1 MTAGT
6 YYRQEVTIL
15 ITYNRLHYNR
25 IYLIC
30 GLAMA
35 ASEIWKQLCLTFIV
49 NHGHYYWWY
58 FPFQLCSI
66 PMYICLILPWAKSVR
81 LRKVLLTFLMDF
93 GMLGGV
99 FTFFDTSGLH
109 YSYAPLTVHSFAWH
123 ILLILLGLA
132 AGLSLESDYSW
143 KGYGRCTALYGGTCI
158 IATIFNMVFYR
169 FGAINMF
176 YISPH
181 YYITQVIF
189 KEIAELLGNT
199 AGIFIYIASIV
210 SGAAVFHLIWNL
222 ISRNKKA

>member
-1 MTAGT
+1 M
-6 YYRQEVTIL
+6 I
-15 ITYNRLHYNR
+15 IYNSRHYNH

-49 NHGHYYWWY
+49 NQGHYYWWY

-66 PMYICLILPWAKSVR
+66 PMYICLLLPWAKSVR
-81 LRKVLLTFLMDF
+81 LRKILLTFLMDF
-93 GMLGGV
+93 GMLGGI
-99 FTFFDTSGLH
+99 FTFSDTSGLH
-109 YSYAPLTVHSFAWH
+109 YSYTPLTVHSFAWH
-123 ILLILLGLA
+123 ILLVLLGLT

-143 KGYGRCTALYGGTCI
+143 KGYGRCTALYGGACI
-158 IATIFNMVFYR
+158 IATVFNMVFYR

-189 KEIAELLGNT
+189 KDIAQFFGNT
-199 AGIFIYIASIV
+199 AGIFIYIGSIV
-210 SGAAVFHLIWNL
+210 AGAAAFHFIWHL
-222 ISRNKKA
+222 FYRRRRAGRQFHPGKTEI

>member
-1 MTAGT
+1 M
-6 YYRQEVTIL
+6 I
-15 ITYNRLHYNR
+15 IYNSRHYNH

-49 NHGHYYWWY
+49 NQGHYYWWY

-66 PMYICLILPWAKSVR
+66 PMYICLLLPWAKSVR
-81 LRKVLLTFLMDF
+81 LRKILLTFLMDF
-93 GMLGGV
+93 GMLGGI

-109 YSYAPLTVHSFAWH
+109 YSYTPLTVHSFAWH
-123 ILLILLGLA
+123 ILLVLLGLT

-143 KGYGRCTALYGGTCI
+143 KGYGRCTALYGGACI
-158 IATIFNMVFYR
+158 IATVFNMVFYR

-189 KEIAELLGNT
+189 KDIAQFFGNT
-199 AGIFIYIASIV
+199 AGIFIYIGSIV
-210 SGAAVFHLIWNL
+210 AGAAAFHFIWHL
-222 ISRNKKA
+222 FYRRRRAGRQFHPGKTEI

>member
-1 MTAGT
+1 M
-6 YYRQEVTIL
+6 
-15 ITYNRLHYNR
+15 ITYNSRHYNH

-49 NHGHYYWWY
+49 NQGHYYWWY

-66 PMYICLILPWAKSVR
+66 PMYICLLLPWAKSVR
-81 LRKVLLTFLMDF
+81 LRKILLTFLMDF
-93 GMLGGV
+93 GMLGGI

-109 YSYAPLTVHSFAWH
+109 YSYTPLTVHSFAWH
-123 ILLILLGLA
+123 ILLVLLGLT

-143 KGYGRCTALYGGTCI
+143 KGYGRCTALYGGACI
-158 IATIFNMVFYR
+158 IATVFNMVFYR

-189 KEIAELLGNT
+189 KDIAQFFGNT
-199 AGIFIYIASIV
+199 AGIFIYIGSIV
-210 SGAAVFHLIWNL
+210 AGAAAFHFIWHL
-222 ISRNKKA
+222 FYRRRRAGRQFHPGKTEI

>member
-1 MTAGT
+1 MK
-6 YYRQEVTIL
+6 
-15 ITYNRLHYNR
+15 TYNRLHYNR

-35 ASEIWKQLCLTFIV
+35 TSEIWKQLCLTFIV
-49 NHGHYYWWY
+49 NYGHYYWWY

-81 LRKVLLTFLMDF
+81 LRKILLTFLMDF
-93 GMLGGV
+93 GMLGGI

-123 ILLILLGLA
+123 ILLILLGLT

-143 KGYGRCTALYGGTCI
+143 KGYARCTALYGGTCI
-158 IATIFNMVFYR
+158 IATILNMVLYR

-189 KEIAELLGNT
+189 KDIAEFLGNT
-199 AGIFIYIASIV
+199 PGIFIYIASIV
-210 SGAAVFHLIWNL
+210 SGAFVFHLIWHL
-222 ISRNKKA
+222 IYKNKKE